1 MARPLPALPR
11 GALVFVDANIFIYGL
26 LGESRQC
33 AHLIERC
40 RKEEVAGVT
49 TTEVVGEVCH
59 RLMVKEAMDLGLI
72 RRPAAAALKSK
83 HDAIRGLRKYW
94 ELTAR
99 IFRWNLVVLGSNE
112 ARHRTAQRIRDAYGL
127 LTNDSLVAAACFEHD
142 IQSLASRDTD
152 FDLITELKV
161 YSPSDLG

>member
-1 MARPLPALPR
+1 MAHPLPALPG

-26 LGESRQC
+26 LGESGQC
-33 AHLIERC
+33 ADLIERC

-49 TTEVVGEVCH
+49 TTEVVAEVCH

-72 RRPAAAALKSK
+72 RRPAASALKSK

-99 IFRWNLVVLGSNE
+99 IFQWNLVVLGSNE
-112 ARHRTAQRIRDAYGL
+112 ARHRAAQRIRSEHGL
-127 LTNDSLVAAACFEHD
+127 RLTNEIDESSFTCM
-142 IQSLASRDTD
+142 
-152 FDLITELKV
+152 
-161 YSPSDLG
+161 

>member
-1 MARPLPALPR
+1 MARPLPALP
-11 GALVFVDANIFIYGL
+11 GGTLVFVDANIFIYGL
-26 LGESRQC
+26 LGQSRQC

-40 RKEEVAGVT
+40 QKEEVAGVT

-72 RRPAAAALKSK
+72 RRPAASALKSK

-112 ARHRTAQRIRDAYGL
+112 ARHRAAQRIRNDHGL
-127 LTNDSLVAAACFEHD
+127 LTNDSVVVAACFEHD
-142 IQSLASRDTD
+142 IRSLASRDAD
-152 FDLITELKV
+152 FGLIPELKV
-161 YSPSDLG
+161 YGPSDLV

>member
-11 GALVFVDANIFIYGL
+11 GALVFLDANIFIYGL
-26 LGESRQC
+26 LGQSRQC

-40 RKEEVAGVT
+40 REEEVAGVT

-59 RLMVKEAMDLGLI
+59 RLMIKEAMDLGVI
-72 RRPAAAALKSK
+72 KRPVASALKSK

-99 IFRWNLVVLGSNE
+99 IFQRNLVVLGSNE
-112 ARHRTAQRIRDAYGL
+112 ARHRAAQRVRDVYGL
-127 LTNDSLVAAACFEHD
+127 LTNDSLVLAACFEHD
-142 IQSLASRDTD
+142 IRSLASRDTD

>member
-11 GALVFVDANIFIYGL
+11 GALVFLDANIFIYGL

-59 RLMVKEAMDLGLI
+59 RLMIKEAMDLGLI
-72 RRPAAAALKSK
+72 RRPAASALKSK

-94 ELTAR
+94 ELTA
-99 IFRWNLVVLGSNE
+99 LGSSGGTWSSSAPTRHAIALRNE
-112 ARHRTAQRIRDAYGL
+112 SGTLTVSSRTTR
-127 LTNDSLVAAACFEHD
+127 
-142 IQSLASRDTD
+142 
-152 FDLITELKV
+152 
-161 YSPSDLG
+161 